1 MVKNCATCKHHLGAG
16 ACRVNLES
24 ECGAGEFEAWES
36 AEAGRACAPCRGCA
50 EREVGCHGRCPRYAK
65 WKEECDGAGA
75 AARLERM
82 ANEVIAGSCVQT
94 LERMR
99 KKRGGR

>member
-1 MVKNCATCKHHLGAG
+1 M
-16 ACRVNLES
+16 NLES

-50 EREVGCHGRCPRYAK
+50 EREVGCHGRCPRYAR
-65 WKEECDGAGA
+65 WKEERDGAGA
-75 AARLERM
+75 AARMERM

>member
-36 AEAGRACAPCRGCA
+36 AEVGGRARPAGDARTGMWGATGDARGTPGGKRSA
-50 EREVGCHGRCPRYAK
+50 TGP
-65 WKEECDGAGA
+65 
-75 AARLERM
+75 ARR
-82 ANEVIAGSCVQT
+82 
-94 LERMR
+94 
-99 KKRGGR
+99 RGWSGWPTR